1 MPVADEVPSKP
12 GPFDVATIKALVQ
25 LMARNDMNEIDL
37 REGEL
42 RIRLLRGVQATTL
55 PVAAPSPAPA
65 AAPHV
70 AVPASGPKETTA
82 PAGPARKLLEIKS
95 PSVGTFYMA
104 REPGGPPFVRIGD
117 RVTPTT
123 VVGILEAMKVMNDIQ
138 ADCSGVIVE
147 ALVQNEQPIEFDTVL
162 FRVDPGA

>member
-1 MPVADEVPSKP
+1 
-12 GPFDVATIKALVQ
+12 
-25 LMARNDMNEIDL
+25 
-37 REGEL
+37 
-42 RIRLLRGVQATTL
+42 
-55 PVAAPSPAPA
+55 
-65 AAPHV
+65 
-70 AVPASGPKETTA
+70 
-82 PAGPARKLLEIKS
+82 
-95 PSVGTFYMA
+95 
-104 REPGGPPFVRIGD
+104 VRIGD